1 MDGSTCK
8 IHPLLVCVRVKS
20 CHIVLIERKVNEKC
34 SVNIPSTYSFRS
46 LTTTTAET
54 DYRSDSSRHR
64 HSVSQS
70 VTPLRLVA
78 VVGLVSTL
86 THTISVRVD
95 ESPAATATTTALNY
109 CRQPAPVSLRCF
121 DVACRAEGKS
131 LVGPLN
137 VGLSLSLFLTVFSF
151 LVSRSLPHLLT
162 FSEECALWPTTTC
175 TLIQGVKY
183 RGM

>member
-70 VTPLRLVA
+70 LHS
-78 VVGLVSTL
+78 VSSPSSVSSRHS
-86 THTISVRVD
+86 HTISVRVD

>member
-1 MDGSTCK
+1 MVRSHSCLPGSQNAA
-8 IHPLLVCVRVKS
+8 
-20 CHIVLIERKVNEKC
+20 VL
-34 SVNIPSTYSFRS
+34 
-46 LTTTTAET
+46 
-54 DYRSDSSRHR
+54 
-64 HSVSQS
+64 SQS

-137 VGLSLSLFLTVFSF
+137 VGLSLSLPYSLLLSRVSFPSAFANVLRGVRPLANYMYLNSRGKVSGDVKISSYLFPIDIVFGELSF
-151 LVSRSLPHLLT
+151 LQQELHES
-162 FSEECALWPTTTC
+162 CAC
-175 TLIQGVKY
+175 
-183 RGM
+183 R